1 MVGVVLFSLFVII
14 WDRGEGGRGGKG
26 KIIKQLLKENN
37 NKKGTKKRGY
47 LPPGHADVPGSSE
60 ESGQSQKSSFT
71 HAAGICN

>member
-1 MVGVVLFSLFVII
+1 MVGVVLFSFVCLLSF
-14 WDRGEGGRGGKG
+14 GTGGRGKKG
-26 KIIKQLLKENN
+26 KIIKQPLKENN
-37 NKKGTKKRGY
+37 NKKRTKNCGY